1 MTHFGYDLVNRRRGR
16 VSDLDIYDWLEKLA
30 GERNEIKPYVHQTKA
45 INKLIRQGGSVIM
58 AHPVGSGKTLTSVM
72 GMEEMRKRGMA
83 NKALVLTP
91 ASLRNNYAQNGIGLV
106 TDHPYAVL
114 GNKQEVASGEHKGL
128 KDLTGN
134 EKYVVVSY
142 DMFKRDPEK
151 YLRATGAD
159 TVIADEMHRA
169 KDDKSNVYE
178 SLRRTRKMYKNF
190 VGMTGS
196 IVSNQPS
203 EIYPLVDIVSN
214 GMHRLGRNIRDFDH
228 KFFKRDYSES
238 RKGVIAG
245 LKNVNIL
252 KSELG
257 KTVHYIDADDLDKSN
272 MPKKVVTDVHVP
284 MSKGQVKLYN
294 KAMEQVPLALRRK
307 MERGDPLTEGELTKY
322 YNTAIT
328 ARQISNG
335 VHIATE
341 GMSLE
346 QSAKSTPK
354 IAKMLDD
361 VEEHLA
367 DTPDGQVIITSNLI
381 NGGADVVE
389 AGLQD
394 RGLDY
399 GIFIG
404 KGNKGITERS
414 RQQDVEDYNQG
425 KKRIILI
432 SGAGGEGISLND
444 TTMIASLDGHYN
456 PEKISQMEA
465 RGVRSGGQSKRPL
478 NKRRVEVRRYQS
490 VLPTSRIKSILPRFM
505 RRTPGTIDQQIY
517 GIAQKKADTNKIL
530 VDVLRKQ
537 NQQ

>member
-1 MTHFGYDLVNRRRGR
+1 MN
-16 VSDLDIYDWLEKLA
+16 IYDWLEKLA
-30 GERNEIKPYVHQTKA
+30 SGDKPRKEIKPYAHQTKA
-45 INKLIRQGGSVIM
+45 INKLVRHGGSMIM

-72 GMEEMRKRGMA
+72 GMEALRSKGMA
-83 NKALVLTP
+83 DKALVLAP
-91 ASLRNNYAQNGIGLV
+91 ASLRENYAKNGIALV

-114 GNKQEVASGEHKGL
+114 GNKQEVSSGEKQGIS
-128 KDLTGN
+128 DLTGN

-151 YLRATGAD
+151 YLKATGAD

-169 KDDKSNVYE
+169 KDDKSNVFDA
-178 SLRRTRKMYKNF
+178 LKKTRGSYKNF
-190 VGMTGS
+190 IGMTGS

-214 GMHRLGRNIRDFDH
+214 GVHRLGRNIREFDK
-228 KFFKRDYSES
+228 KFFKRDYSKS
-238 RKGVIAG
+238 RKGVVSG
-245 LKNVNIL
+245 LKNVGVL

-257 KTVHYIDADDLDKSN
+257 KAIHYIDADDLDKSN
-272 MPKKVVTDVHVP
+272 MPKKLVTDIHVP
-284 MSKGQVKLYN
+284 MSQPQLRLYK
-294 KAMEQVPLALRRK
+294 KAMEQVPLALRQK
-307 MERGDPLTEGELTKY
+307 MDRGEPLTEGELTKY
-322 YNTAIT
+322 YNTAIA

-361 VEEHLA
+361 VAEHLQ

-404 KGNKGITERS
+404 KGNKGITEKS
-414 RQQDVEDYNQG
+414 RQQDVDDYNKG

-465 RGVRSGGQSKRPL
+465 RGIRSGGQASRAQS
-478 NKRRVEVRRYQS
+478 KRRVEVRRYQS
-490 VLPTSRIKSILPRFM
+490 TMPVGKIQSILPRFM
-505 RRTPGTIDQQIY
+505 RWSPGTIDQQIY
-517 GIAQKKADTNKIL
+517 GIAKKKAETNKIL
-530 VDVLRKQ
+530 LDVLRKQ